1 MGATVV
7 THGDAPPVCQ
17 SAERIDK
24 WDAAGMATP
33 DDVDAR
39 TVAASGL
46 DSRSLSVLG
55 LGRGAFSLGKRFR
68 SSSETDV
75 SLLIFV
81 DTDAYSAR
89 PAWLFSGGGV
99 NFQCSSPNGQ
109 ISNLKLGGGRDQVGG
124 VGLFGVISLSPGK

>member
-7 THGDAPPVCQ
+7 MRGDAPPVCQ
-17 SAERIDK
+17 SAERIGK
-24 WDAAGMATP
+24 WNAARMATP
-33 DDVDAR
+33 DDVNAR

-99 NFQCSSPNGQ
+99 NFQCTSPNGQ
-109 ISNLKLGGGRDQVGG
+109 VSNLKLGGGRDQAGG

>member
-1 MGATVV
+1 MAMRRQSVSLPNVLANGTPREWLRRTTWMRARW
-7 THGDAPPVCQ
+7 PP
-17 SAERIDK
+17 
-24 WDAAGMATP
+24 
-33 DDVDAR
+33 
-39 TVAASGL
+39 GL

-81 DTDAYSAR
+81 DPDAYSAR
-89 PAWLFSGGGV
+89 PAWLFSGGRV

-109 ISNLKLGGGRDQVGG
+109 ISNLKLGGERDQAGG
-124 VGLFGVISLSPGK
+124 VGLFEVISLSPGK

>member
-17 SAERIDK
+17 SAERIGK

-39 TVAASGL
+39 TVAARLRQPLPVGAWP
-46 DSRSLSVLG
+46 G
-55 LGRGAFSLGKRFR
+55 QGAFSLGKRFQ

-109 ISNLKLGGGRDQVGG
+109 VSNLKLAAGGTRQAALVCSGW
-124 VGLFGVISLSPGK
+124 ISVSPVK